1 MLRSITILVV
11 DMMTEIF
18 SLMFLDSEI
27 ARSYKQVEF
36 KVRYS
41 IQYGIAAYSK
51 QQLLGNFRN
60 SLFSF
65 HFDETTASKV

>member
-1 MLRSITILVV
+1 
-11 DMMTEIF
+11 
-18 SLMFLDSEI
+18 MFLDSEI